1 MRVEIDF
8 IVVYIKHRH
17 VLKMFLGA
25 VLPLYFE
32 RRKMI
37 STPYT
42 VCKKGNENIQGTAIG
57 VELLQFNGKLVS
69 KVAVLWDELRSPAP
83 SFHDPADLEWLGI
96 PTLDALD
103 PEAML
108 ENAMAA
114 ITAQAGITEE
124 TEEVEEGNELK
135 VETTSLPVN

>member
-1 MRVEIDF
+1 M
-8 IVVYIKHRH
+8 K
-17 VLKMFLGA
+17 
-25 VLPLYFE
+25 E
-32 RRKMI
+32 RRNMI

-57 VELLQFNGKLVS
+57 VELLQLNGKLVS
-69 KVAVLWDELRSPAP
+69 KVAVLWDELRTPAP

-103 PEAML
+103 PEAMI

-114 ITAQAGITEE
+114 MNAQIEEAEEQVKEIQVESSTEI
-124 TEEVEEGNELK
+124 
-135 VETTSLPVN
+135 PVN